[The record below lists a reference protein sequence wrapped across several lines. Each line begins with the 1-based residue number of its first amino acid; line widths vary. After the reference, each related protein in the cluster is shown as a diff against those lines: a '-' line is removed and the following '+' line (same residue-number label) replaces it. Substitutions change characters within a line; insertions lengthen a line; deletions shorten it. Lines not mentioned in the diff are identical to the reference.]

1 MTGQV
6 TVLNFDHV
14 YERQSFYSSMTYE
27 WLDFLD
33 VQGVNGYC
41 HPEAQAIIGRRLRR
55 RKFRGISF
63 IGSGNYHYVTHLLI
77 KELKTPFTLV
87 LFDSHTDMMPAP
99 DEFLL
104 SCGSWALSALT
115 QLENLKYMVIIGVL
129 QEQKEFIPHYLLD
142 KLFIVSSHTLRR
154 HQSIVDKVVAAI
166 PTDHVYISIDKDVLS
181 KRDAVT
187 NWEQGEMALEQ
198 LLYLVEQIG
207 KRKVVGGLD
216 VCGEY
221 PVSWADNFTPQ
232 NRLAIVKNDHAN
244 AQILSLASKLIKKKA
259 YLTAG

>member
-1 MTGQV
+1 MTDQV
-6 TVLNFDHV
+6 TILNFDHV
-14 YERQSFYSSMTYE
+14 YERQSFYRTMNYE

-33 VQGVNGYC
+33 VEGVNGYC
-41 HPEAQAIIGRRLRR
+41 HPEAQAIIYRRLKR

-63 IGSGNYHYVTHLLI
+63 IGSGNYHYVTHLLLKEI
-77 KELKTPFTLV
+77 KAPFTLV

-104 SCGSWALSALT
+104 SCGSWAASALT
-115 QLENLKYMVIIGVL
+115 QVEQLKFMVIIGVL
-129 QEQKEFIPHYLLD
+129 QEQKEFIPYYLLD
-142 KLFIVSSHTLRR
+142 KLLIVSR
-154 HQSIVDKVVAAI
+154 HKLSSYRSIVDKVVAAI
-166 PTDHVYISIDKDVLS
+166 PTEYVYISIDKDVLN

-187 NWEQGEMALEQ
+187 NWEQGEMTLRQ
-198 LLYLVEQIG
+198 LLDLIKRIG
-207 KRKVVGGLD
+207 ERKVVCGLD

-221 PVSWADNFTPQ
+221 PVSWADNFTQQ

-244 AQILSLASKLIKKKA
+244 AQILSLAKRLVNKKA

>member
-1 MTGQV
+1 MTDQV

-14 YERQSFYSSMTYE
+14 YERQSFYRTVTYD

-41 HPEAQAIIGRRLRR
+41 HPEAQAIISRRLKR

-77 KELKTPFTLV
+77 KELRTPFSLV

-99 DEFLL
+99 DELLL
-104 SCGSWALSALT
+104 SCGSWALNALT
-115 QLENLKYMVIIGVL
+115 QLEQLKFMVIIGVVHEQ
-129 QEQKEFIPHYLLD
+129 QEFVPPYLVD
-142 KLFIVSSHTLRR
+142 KLFIVPSHQLTG
-154 HQSIVDKVVAAI
+154 HQSIVDRMAAAI
-166 PTDHVYISIDKDVLS
+166 PTEHIYISIDKDVLN
-181 KRDAVT
+181 KKDAVT
-187 NWEQGEMALEQ
+187 NWEQGEMTLKQ
-198 LLYLVEQIG
+198 LLDLIERIG
-207 KRKVVGGLD
+207 ERKVVCGLD

-221 PVSWADNFTPQ
+221 PVSWADNFTQ
-232 NRLAIVKNDHAN
+232 KNRLAIVKNDHAN
-244 AQILSLASKLIKKKA
+244 AQILSLAQKLIKRKA